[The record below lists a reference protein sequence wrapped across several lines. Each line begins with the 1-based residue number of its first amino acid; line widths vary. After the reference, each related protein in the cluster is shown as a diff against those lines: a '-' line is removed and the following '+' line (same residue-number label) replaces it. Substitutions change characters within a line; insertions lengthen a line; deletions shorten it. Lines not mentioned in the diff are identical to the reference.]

1 MKTNYKLTDGK
12 TVLNFA
18 SLKEVNVWRKT
29 WINEFWKRGDVANYL
44 RIIQASVKR
53 EVVG

>member
-1 MKTNYKLTDGK
+1 MKTNYKLTDGN

-18 SLKEVNVWRKT
+18 CLKEVITWRKM

-44 RIIQASVKR
+44 RVIQASVKR
-53 EVVG
+53 EVIG